1 MIAID
6 KASILRCLRPVF
18 SLNKFTN
25 TRFYWLLLSS
35 CVPLAIGSVNLV
47 SIAAPLPNSQ
57 VVVKGAI
64 SRPNLK
70 VGSKGEFVSELQAA
84 LKLLGFYQGEVNGV
98 YRQSTANA
106 VFSFQQAAGLSPNG
120 IVDANTWQTL
130 LPSPSTEQIAGS
142 NSNSVN
148 NFPAPVQTGN
158 TTQVANNTT
167 INRVTT
173 EPIPTIPTNRPES
186 KPVKPPKRS
195 NVTKNK
201 PVKKSPPR
209 RQSAA
214 SRPRKKPRPSQTTS
228 SPKKPSIQYTA
239 QGLPILRLGMR
250 GSEVWKLQ
258 KQLQKLGFLKTSIDG
273 DFGPLT
279 ETAVKALQKRY
290 GLEADGV
297 VGGGTWQV
305 INKQIRR

>member
-1 MIAID
+1 MIAIE
-6 KASILRCLRPVF
+6 KASILHYLRSVF
-18 SLNKFTN
+18 SLKNFPN
-25 TRFYWLLLSS
+25 YRFYWLLFSS
-35 CVPLAIGSVNLV
+35 CLPLAIGSVSAV
-47 SIAAPLPNSQ
+47 SIAAPQPNSE

-64 SRPNLK
+64 FRPTLK
-70 VGSKGEFVSELQAA
+70 VGNKGEFVSELQAA
-84 LKLLGFYQGEVNGV
+84 LKLLGFYQGKVDGV
-98 YRQSTANA
+98 YRESTANA
-106 VFSFQQAAGLSPNG
+106 VVSFQLAAGLSPNG

-130 LPSPSTEQIAGS
+130 FPSPSTDKTTSS
-142 NSNSVN
+142 NNDSVN
-148 NFPAPVQTGN
+148 NFPAPAQIGN

-167 INRVTT
+167 VNRVTT
-173 EPIPTIPTNRPES
+173 EPIPTIPTNRPEP

-195 NVTKNK
+195 STKKNQ
-201 PVKKSPPR
+201 PVKKSPPQ

-214 SRPRKKPRPSQTTS
+214 SRPRKKPRPSQKTS

-239 QGLPILRLGMR
+239 LGFPILRLGMR
-250 GSEVWKLQ
+250 GSEVLKLQ
-258 KQLQKLGFLKTSIDG
+258 KHLRTLGFLKNGIDG

-305 INKQIRR
+305 INKQIGR